1 MPDSYQIL
9 PFRFAKNNGRYL
21 LTNEVG
27 DYIGLDKKTFKAFV
41 SHQLEK
47 TEEYFNLK
55 SKFFL
60 YDQSLDTI
68 IDTLATRYRTRHR
81 FLYEKTALHI
91 FIVTLRCNQRCS
103 YCHVA
108 SEGLT
113 AQPRFDM
120 DQRTAKE
127 SVEFA
132 FQSPSPVIKIEF
144 QGGEPL
150 LNFKAIKVIVEH
162 AILLNESYKKH
173 VEFVVCTNLIALNDE
188 HLEFFRVNNF
198 SISTSVDGTREVHD
212 SNRRLVNGSGS
223 FDLVVENIK
232 RVQAALGKDKL
243 SALLTVTPQ
252 NLTHLRETIDLYVDL
267 GLSYIFIRKLNPF
280 GFAYNSSNLLY
291 SNEQYIQAYQD
302 ALEYIF
308 ELNRQGVLFSEAY
321 ATILLSR
328 ILTPFSTGFVDLQS
342 PTGAGLNGIVYDTNG
357 DVFISDEAR
366 MYYRTT
372 GDKKFC
378 IGTVDQTRDEV
389 FSNPEYI
396 KLVSNSV
403 IDTYPGCAWC
413 VFKPYCG
420 SDPVRNY
427 SYDNDVVGHRPT
439 NSFCKKHLALFSL
452 LFGYLD
458 KNDDDIEDI
467 FWSWITNRS
476 LEQVRSFSLV
486 YSSGEEK

>member
-1 MPDSYQIL
+1 MPESYQLL

-27 DYIGLDKKTFKAFV
+27 DYIYLDKETFKAFV
-41 SHQLEK
+41 SHQLQK
-47 TEEYFNLK
+47 SEEYFNLK

-60 YDQSLDTI
+60 YDRSLDTI

-91 FIVTLRCNQRCS
+91 FVVTLRCNQRCS

-108 SEGLT
+108 SEGIT
-113 AQPRFDM
+113 ALPQFDM
-120 DQRTAKE
+120 DHRTAE
-127 SVEFA
+127 RSVEFA

-150 LNFKAIKVIVEH
+150 LNFDAVRVVVAH
-162 AILLNESYKKH
+162 ANLINEKYNKH
-173 VEFVVCTNLIALNDE
+173 VEFVICTNLIALNDE
-188 HLEFFRVNNF
+188 HLAFFRDNNF
-198 SISTSVDGTREVHD
+198 SISTSIDGTRDVHD
-212 SNRRLVNGSGS
+212 SNRKLRNGSGS

-232 RVQAALGKDKL
+232 NVQAILGKDMV

-252 NLTHLRETIDLYVDL
+252 NLMHLRETIDLYVDL
-267 GLSYIFIRKLNPF
+267 GLSYMFIRKLNPF
-280 GFAYNSSNLLY
+280 GFAYNSPDLSY
-291 SNEQYIQAYQD
+291 SNELYIQAYHD
-302 ALEYIF
+302 ALEYIV
-308 ELNRQGVLFSEAY
+308 ELNKHGVFFSEAY

-328 ILTPFSTGFVDLQS
+328 IMTPFSTGFVDLQS
-342 PTGAGLNGIVYDTNG
+342 PTGAGLNGIVYDSNG

-366 MYYRTT
+366 MFYRTT

-378 IGTVDQTRDEV
+378 IGTVEQTREQV

-396 KLVSNSV
+396 KLVSNSI
-403 IDTYPGCAWC
+403 IDAYPGCAWC

-427 SYDNDVVGHRPT
+427 SYDHDIVGHRPT
-439 NSFCKKHLALFSL
+439 NSFCKKHLALFAL
-452 LFGYLD
+452 LFDYLD
-458 KNDDDIEDI
+458 KNNPEAEDV

-476 LEQVRSFSLV
+476 VSQVRSFSLTD
-486 YSSGEEK
+486 SSSESK